1 MTTPAVSSAGT
12 VRISTDEDKQYVAA
26 HKRIAKYRA
35 DITLIVQ
42 KIKVYPPK
50 PVPGS
55 CARLQGGMGSK
66 HLGGTACLW
75 DSHNPTKPDGNPL
88 AWCRWSHT
96 HWNPMLEPT
105 QPDID
110 LAVAGSKK
118 GSLHLLLCNY
128 ASAVRYD
135 SALH

>member
-1 MTTPAVSSAGT
+1 MTTPAVSSACT

-66 HLGGTACLW
+66 HLGDAACLW
-75 DSHNPTKPDGNPL
+75 DSHNPTKPDNPL
-88 AWCRWSHT
+88 ALCRWSHV
-96 HWNPMLEPT
+96 HWNQMLEPT
-105 QPDID
+105 QTDID
-110 LAVAGSKK
+110 SAVAGSMK
-118 GSLHLLLCNY
+118 GSLHLLPCDY
-128 ASAVRYD
+128 ASVV
-135 SALH
+135 